1 MKPYRTPA
9 DNGIFGGELVEKK
22 SRFIAAVKHTDTESE
37 AAAFLASE
45 KKKYYDAKHHCSA
58 WVIVGE
64 NGAPDIVHSSDD
76 GEPSGT
82 AGRPILDC
90 ITGRGLKNICV
101 VVTRYFGGTL
111 LGTGGLVRAYSGAA
125 VEALSGTE
133 IVEMKPMLTI
143 DVTFSYAGEPKVRRY
158 LSDHGLNF
166 KEPVYGADVTFPV
179 LLEPESADGFEE
191 ELTNLLNGDVLFERG
206 SVEFLGIPVIEEGT

>member
-9 DNGIFGGELVEKK
+9 ADKIFGGELIEKK
-22 SRFIAAVKHTDTESE
+22 SRFIAAVMHTDTESE

-64 NGAPDIVHSSDD
+64 DGAPDIVHSSDD

-125 VEALSGTE
+125 VEALE
-133 IVEMKPMLTI
+133 AAEVVEMKPMLTTE
-143 DVTFSYAGEPKVRRY
+143 VTFGYAGEPKVRRY

-166 KEPVYGADVTFPV
+166 ADPEYGADVTFPV
-179 LLEPESADGFEE
+179 LLEPETADEFEAD
-191 ELTNLLNGDVLFERG
+191 LTNLLNGDVLFERG
-206 SVEFLGIPVIEEGT
+206 TIDFIGVPV

>member
-9 DNGIFGGELVEKK
+9 ADKIFGGELVEKK
-22 SRFIAAVKHTDTESE
+22 SRFIAVVMHTDTESE

-64 NGAPDIVHSSDD
+64 DGAPDIVHSSDD

-125 VEALSGTE
+125 VEALEATE
-133 IVEMKPMLTI
+133 VVEMKPMLTTE
-143 DVTFSYAGEPKVRRY
+143 VTFGYAGEPKVRRY

-166 KEPVYGADVTFPV
+166 ADPEYGADVTFPV
-179 LLEPESADGFEE
+179 LLEPETADECE
-191 ELTNLLNGDVLFERG
+191 ADLTNLLNGDVLFERG
-206 SVEFLGIPVIEEGT
+206 TIDFIGVPV